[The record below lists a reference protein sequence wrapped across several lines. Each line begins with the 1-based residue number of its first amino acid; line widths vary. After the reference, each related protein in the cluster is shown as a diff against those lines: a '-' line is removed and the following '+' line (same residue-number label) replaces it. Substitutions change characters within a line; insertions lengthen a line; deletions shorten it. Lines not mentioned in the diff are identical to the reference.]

1 MEVSD
6 ALRRS
11 WNRATDRS
19 RGVVIMSDL
28 PANPQYF
35 ADVSADE
42 KQWAMFAHLSALV
55 ATMITGM
62 GFLGP
67 LIIWVIQK
75 DKMKFV
81 DDQGKEAL
89 NFQLTLIGAGF
100 VLAAVG
106 APLALITFGIALL
119 LVIPLAGGLVIYG
132 IVMPII
138 AAMKANAGEAYR
150 YPYTIRVIT

>member
-1 MEVSD
+1 M
-6 ALRRS
+6 
-11 WNRATDRS
+11 
-19 RGVVIMSDL
+19 IMSDL
-28 PANPQYF
+28 PADPPYF
-35 ADVSADE
+35 ADVPADE

-55 ATMITGM
+55 AVWLGGM

-89 NFQLTLIGAGF
+89 NFQLTILGAGI
-100 VLAAVG
+100 VLGVIA
-106 APLALITFGIALL
+106 APLVLLTFGIGLL
-119 LVIPLAGGLVIYG
+119 LVIPVALGLAAYG

-138 AAMKANAGEAYR
+138 AGMKANAGEAYR
-150 YPYTIRVIT
+150 YPYTIRVVT

>member
-1 MEVSD
+1 
-6 ALRRS
+6 
-11 WNRATDRS
+11 
-19 RGVVIMSDL
+19 MSNV
-28 PANPQYF
+28 PADQPYF
-35 ADVSADE
+35 ADISADE

-55 ATMITGM
+55 ATMLTGM

-75 DKMKFV
+75 EKMKFV

-100 VLAAVG
+100 VLGAIG
-106 APLALITFGIALL
+106 APLALLTFGIGLL
-119 LVIPLAGGLVIYG
+119 LVIPLAAGLVIYG

-138 AAMKANAGEAYR
+138 AGMKANAGEAYR

>member
-1 MEVSD
+1 
-6 ALRRS
+6 
-11 WNRATDRS
+11 
-19 RGVVIMSDL
+19 MSGL
-28 PANPQYF
+28 PADPPYC
-35 ADVSADE
+35 ADISADE

-55 ATMITGM
+55 AVWLGGM

-89 NFQLTLIGAGF
+89 NFQLTLLGAGI
-100 VLAAVG
+100 VLGIIA
-106 APLALITFGIALL
+106 APLVLLTFGIGLL
-119 LVIPLAGGLVIYG
+119 LVIPVALGLVAYG
-132 IVMPII
+132 IIMPIV

-150 YPYTIRVIT
+150 YPYTIRIVT